1 MSVLLLLATRC
12 RKVSVREMPRCS
24 SAATVTITSAAE
36 RFLGELLTLLVT
48 LQPHAGL
55 DIIASCGL
63 GRLCTT
69 CSSHPA
75 LAHSHQTAIWAPS
88 QLADH
93 S

>member
-1 MSVLLLLATRC
+1 MSVLLLLAARC

-55 DIIASCGL
+55 DIIASCGF

-75 LAHSHQTAIWAPS
+75 LAHSHQAAIWAPS
-88 QLADH
+88 HMADH